1 MLEMKASK
9 SCNESPKGR
18 KNLRNFRLSVEEIKI
33 TRAIEELTQSLKNM
47 EREQTQP
54 ERLEIFRNK
63 IRTLEEELE
72 EIRDNTLIR

>member
-1 MLEMKASK
+1 MKVSK

-33 TRAIEELTQSLKNM
+33 TRAIGELTQSLKNM
-47 EREQTQP
+47 ESEQTQP
-54 ERLEIFRNK
+54 ERAEIFRNK